1 MNKSDLIKK
10 VSKKLKIK
18 QKDSST
24 LYEALF
30 HEITDILARGDSVQ
44 ISGFGSFEVQ
54 KLEKRKGFNPL
65 IEKWM
70 MLPPKQKPHF
80 TPSENLKKRI
90 NS

>member
-1 MNKSDLIKK
+1 MNKADLIKTL
-10 VSKKLKIK
+10 SKKMKIHR
-18 QKDSST
+18 KDSSE

-30 HEITDILARGDSVQ
+30 HELTDILSKGESFQ
-44 ISGFGSFEVQ
+44 ITGFGSFEVR

-80 TPSENLKKRI
+80 TPSETLKKRI